1 MYTRD
6 ETIKLGTHN
15 PGFESKPFNNDIRS
29 KGTLDQIPLAFST
42 SGGPV
47 EIHHVMG
54 VQDHLRPLIQG
65 LNERQ
70 QIGIMNRLISKG
82 VNLGN
87 DPRNLIALLKPDHRA
102 VHSRM
107 KEVQL
112 EPSSDKQRLEFLNKF
127 SSVPYEQ
134 RLIVA
139 DTFAEH
145 MYPAI
150 VEEMH
155 GMGYMVPTQA
165 DNIQKYKESVLQE
178 NLAERTDYGK
188 EILKEIF
195 GEKPNIENIRAAR
208 DAKDIQA
215 KEYAQEHIRQQ
226 AEKISDS
233 QGQIIGQKPFVINAD
248 KGSKVFVHT
257 NGNGNGHA
265 EMQEK
270 FNNSNG
276 NNGIPRRRG

>member
-15 PGFESKPFNNDIRS
+15 PGFDSKPFNNDIRS
-29 KGTLDQIPLAFST
+29 KGTLDQLPLAYST
-42 SGGPV
+42 SSGPV

-87 DPRNLIALLKPDHRA
+87 DPRNLIALLAPDHRA

-112 EPSSDKQRLEFLNKF
+112 EPSSDKERLAFLNKF

-139 DTFAEH
+139 DTFAEQI
-145 MYPAI
+145 YPAI
-150 VEEMH
+150 LEEMQ
-155 GMGYMVPTQA
+155 GMGYMLPTQA
-165 DNIQKYKESVLQE
+165 DNLQKYNESVRQE
-178 NLAERTDYGK
+178 NAAERSDYGR
-188 EILKEIF
+188 EILKEVF

-208 DAKDIQA
+208 DANTIQA

-233 QGQIIGQKPFVINAD
+233 QGQIIGEKPIVFNID
-248 KGSKVFVHT
+248 KGSKVYVHT

-265 EMQEK
+265 KVQK
-270 FNNSNG
+270 TFNE
-276 NNGIPRRRG
+276 NNGKPRRKG